1 MAAILGGYGDATT
14 PDIMGGT
21 QTPYVAPPPPP
32 YTYTVPTDTTI
43 SGVPGGTVFTGD
55 EARRVESYVTGVQK
69 EQAIWEANQPTFQER
84 IQFANQQTIQAIKGG
99 TQAAGDFAAAPFG
112 VPLPLVAAVGLLF
125 LAR

>member
-21 QTPYVAPPPPP
+21 QSTYQPPPPQPYTYVAPAGQ
-32 YTYTVPTDTTI
+32 I

-55 EARRVESYVTGVQK
+55 EARRVESYVTGVAR
-69 EQAIWEANQPTFQER
+69 EQAIYEANQPTFQER
-84 IQFANQQTIQAIKGG
+84 IQFANQQTLQAIQGG
-99 TQAAGDFAAAPFG
+99 TQAVGDFAAAPFG

-125 LAR
+125 LVR